1 MEHISKFL
9 AKRIKQS
16 GFSQQVKTSLI
27 IVSFN
32 KLAKEMFGLR
42 ILKKMKALYIKDKVL
57 TIACLS
63 SVMAQ
68 ELNFKKAEIIEKI
81 NKEFNSEV
89 IKDIRFVL

>member
-16 GFSQQVKTSLI
+16 GFSQQVKTSLVI
-27 IVSFN
+27 GSFN
-32 KLAKEMFGLR
+32 ELAKEMFGQR

-81 NKEFNSEV
+81 NKKLSE
-89 IKDIRFVL
+89 KSREQNR